1 MNEIQELT
9 DRILEFREA
18 RDWKQF
24 HNYKDVAIS
33 LVLEATELLEHFQWK
48 STQEVLDHMEGHKRE
63 IGEELADILY
73 WVLLLSHDLDI
84 DIKAAFMEKM
94 EKNAR
99 KYPVEKARGTHKKYT
114 ELHDK

>member
-1 MNEIQELT
+1 MDEIQGLIN
-9 DRILEFREA
+9 RILKFREE

-24 HNYKDVAIS
+24 HNAKDVAIS

-48 STQEVLDHMEGHKRE
+48 SDQEMLVHIEEHQKE

-73 WVLLLSHDLDI
+73 WVLLLSHDFGI
-84 DIKAAFMEKM
+84 DIKGAFLEKM
-94 EKNAR
+94 EKNTK

-114 ELHDK
+114 ELHNK

>member
-1 MNEIQELT
+1 MDEIQELT
-9 DRILEFREA
+9 DRILAFREA

-24 HNYKDVAIS
+24 HTYKDVAIS

-48 STQEVLDHMEGHKRE
+48 STQEVLDHMEGQKRE

-84 DIKAAFMEKM
+84 DIKTAFLAKM

-99 KYPVEKARGTHKKYT
+99 KYPVEKARGTHKKIYRT
-114 ELHDK
+114 L